1 MAMVAQGSSIS
12 SVLSLRNEVAR
23 RDYHVKEVEYLSYI
37 AQHWASGIGPGSGGV
52 SGQSSGGTQKTL
64 TDLWGVPG
72 PFFVYTSDQYNG
84 KDVSQ
89 SYFTGLLI
97 ECASLLVDAH
107 DQYQRSLTFKILR
120 IDAGYKNA
128 KKVRCADGSRA
139 MEGTVA
145 ILNEINQVVA
155 IFHGSGGLKEL
166 EEPLRRLK
174 QRNEELGG
182 GPVELIYVDNCR
194 TVAGFLE
201 RLFVGAKVKE
211 DLFHVLQRMRDTLP
225 HGHPLADPFMKEYAA
240 ACKVRDPSDEKK
252 AREVYGVEPS
262 DSNCRSYIP
271 RPEVLEPRVQAV
283 FDKYKKGG
291 GLDVNTGVELLGSIE
306 TQKQMESVLDLIKG
320 DRISDPPDFAMHI
333 NLERDDKKPPR
344 WLVLRGTSSVEGFH
358 SHFHSLL
365 QGYNTSPELAVH
377 IMSLFL
383 GRWNRDQS
391 FKHGDADYGM
401 YDYDLLQRV
410 NDLARRLGHAVRYP
424 EADVKLASVEEKMH
438 FEWKHLQP
446 ELSEAAGGKTST
458 AASVA
463 GVAGGQLFNGPWYQL
478 VVADDYGT
486 ALQLLS
492 RRDVQRTLLPLI
504 TGGDAKQREAA
515 ALHQLVDEGWWLE
528 FPDQDHV
535 QRDTAAAQ
543 QGDATVTLQPQQQQP
558 QWAEQQPQWAEQQ
571 PQWAEQQPQWA
582 QGRPPWDQ
590 QQLQMGQQH
599 APLLGLQGSQSMGP
613 PSHHSSSQLQGR
625 QPPPG
630 EQHAPLLGL
639 RGSQSMGPLSQQYS
653 SQLQWRQP
661 PPGEQHAPLLGL
673 QGSQSMGPLSQQ
685 CSSQLQGRQPPPGEQ
700 HAPLLGL
707 RGSQSMGLSSHH
719 SSSQLQWR
727 QPPPG
732 EQHAPLLGLQGSQS
746 MGPLSQQCSSQL
758 QGRQPPPGEQHA
770 PLLGLRGS
778 QSMGPPSH
786 HSRSQLQG
794 RQPPPGEQHAPLL
807 GLQGSQSMGPLSQQ
821 YSSQLQGRPT
831 PPVPSLSQQ
840 LGSQALSPDF
850 GSADFDCDMDGEDP
864 DQDLRS
870 LFSVPGATES
880 AGGPAAG
887 ANPAVGV
894 AALQLTGQPP
904 AQLGTQLGPSQL
916 LQVGRGIQ
924 PGNMSTAA
932 VSKRGPNRLTAYIT
946 RGKSGSS
953 RRLTLADTT
962 RPVSSTSD
970 ILLFWE
976 LWPAF
981 TKKIKTDWAGMT
993 REWNVRVVNAVK
1005 QKAPGYDT
1013 LYPKRESHLKQ
1024 YAASVLRLVSERDS
1038 LALSS
1043 AVAMQPYTG
1052 MTLSAALSD
1061 TVIRLFTA
1069 PTLLGATQAH
1079 MAAAGRAA
1087 QAPPAVGGEGAVGGA
1102 ARAPQAAAGVLQA
1115 PSAVGSMVQTLEL
1128 AGGALQAPPAVMGTM
1143 TLEAAAPPAGAP
1155 AAATDGIVQGQPSAT
1170 EEVQV
1175 PRVSGGAVQAAADGV
1190 VQPPQS
1196 AGLAA
1201 LMSGAAQ
1208 PQPKF
1213 VRPKGSRMTG
1223 QYFSGE
1229 RTGTGKGGKGT
1240 VKTCKACTAR
1250 TGKVVLKAGH
1260 SCPFKDDA
1268 QEKALK
1274 KPKVN

>member
-1 MAMVAQGSSIS
+1 
-12 SVLSLRNEVAR
+12 
-23 RDYHVKEVEYLSYI
+23 
-37 AQHWASGIGPGSGGV
+37 
-52 SGQSSGGTQKTL
+52 
-64 TDLWGVPG
+64 
-72 PFFVYTSDQYNG
+72 
-84 KDVSQ
+84 
-89 SYFTGLLI
+89 
-97 ECASLLVDAH
+97 
-107 DQYQRSLTFKILR
+107 
-120 IDAGYKNA
+120 
-128 KKVRCADGSRA
+128 

-225 HGHPLADPFMKEYAA
+225 HGHPLADPFMKEYTA

-271 RPEVLEPRVQAV
+271 RPE
-283 FDKYKKGG
+283 
-291 GLDVNTGVELLGSIE
+291 
-306 TQKQMESVLDLIKG
+306 
-320 DRISDPPDFAMHI
+320 
-333 NLERDDKKPPR
+333 
-344 WLVLRGTSSVEGFH
+344 
-358 SHFHSLL
+358 
-365 QGYNTSPELAVH
+365 GYNTSPELAVH

-446 ELSEAAGGKTST
+446 
-458 AASVA
+458 
-463 GVAGGQLFNGPWYQL
+463 
-478 VVADDYGT
+478 ADDYGT

-504 TGGDAKQREAA
+504 TGGDSKQREAA

-528 FPDQDHV
+528 FPDQVSRIRNCTHKGEVILHGPLRWCLGSQDHV

-543 QGDATVTLQPQQQQP
+543 QGDATVTLQPQQ
-558 QWAEQQPQWAEQQ
+558 QQ

-613 PSHHSSSQLQGR
+613 LSQQCSSQLQGRQPPPGEQHAPLFGLRGSQSMGLSSHHSSSQLQGRQPPLGEQHAPLFGLRGSQPMGPPSHHSSSQLQGR

-639 RGSQSMGPLSQQYS
+639 R
-653 SQLQWRQP
+653 
-661 PPGEQHAPLLGL
+661 
-673 QGSQSMGPLSQQ
+673 
-685 CSSQLQGRQPPPGEQ
+685 
-700 HAPLLGL
+700 
-707 RGSQSMGLSSHH
+707 
-719 SSSQLQWR
+719 
-727 QPPPG
+727 
-732 EQHAPLLGLQGSQS
+732 GSQS

-786 HSRSQLQG
+786 HSSSQLQGRQPPPGEQHVPLLGLQGSQSMGPPSHHSSSQLQGRQPPPGEQHVPLLGLQGSQSMGPPSHHSSSQLQGRQPPLGEQHAPLLGLQGSQPMGPPSHHSSSQLQGRQPPLGEQHAALLGLRGSQSMGLSSHHSSSQLQG

-821 YSSQLQGRPT
+821 CSSQLQGRQPPLGEQHAALFGLRGSQPMGPLSQQYSSQLQGWPT

-870 LFSVPGATES
+870 LFSVPANWAATS
-880 AGGPAAG
+880 AAWH
-887 ANPAVGV
+887 
-894 AALQLTGQPP
+894 
-904 AQLGTQLGPSQL
+904 
-916 LQVGRGIQ
+916 
-924 PGNMSTAA
+924 TAWA
-932 VSKRGPNRLTAYIT
+932 LTA
-946 RGKSGSS
+946 
-953 RRLTLADTT
+953 
-962 RPVSSTSD
+962 
-970 ILLFWE
+970 
-976 LWPAF
+976 
-981 TKKIKTDWAGMT
+981 
-993 REWNVRVVNAVK
+993 
-1005 QKAPGYDT
+1005 
-1013 LYPKRESHLKQ
+1013 
-1024 YAASVLRLVSERDS
+1024 
-1038 LALSS
+1038 
-1043 AVAMQPYTG
+1043 
-1052 MTLSAALSD
+1052 
-1061 TVIRLFTA
+1061 
-1069 PTLLGATQAH
+1069 
-1079 MAAAGRAA
+1079 
-1087 QAPPAVGGEGAVGGA
+1087 GGEGAVGGA

-1268 QEKALK
+1268 QEKAPK

>member
-528 FPDQDHV
+528 FPDQVSRIRNCTHKGEVILHGPLRWCLGSQDHV

-932 VSKRGPNRLTAYIT
+932 
-946 RGKSGSS
+946 
-953 RRLTLADTT
+953 
-962 RPVSSTSD
+962 
-970 ILLFWE
+970 
-976 LWPAF
+976 
-981 TKKIKTDWAGMT
+981 
-993 REWNVRVVNAVK
+993 
-1005 QKAPGYDT
+1005 
-1013 LYPKRESHLKQ
+1013 
-1024 YAASVLRLVSERDS
+1024 
-1038 LALSS
+1038 
-1043 AVAMQPYTG
+1043 
-1052 MTLSAALSD
+1052 
-1061 TVIRLFTA
+1061 
-1069 PTLLGATQAH
+1069 AH